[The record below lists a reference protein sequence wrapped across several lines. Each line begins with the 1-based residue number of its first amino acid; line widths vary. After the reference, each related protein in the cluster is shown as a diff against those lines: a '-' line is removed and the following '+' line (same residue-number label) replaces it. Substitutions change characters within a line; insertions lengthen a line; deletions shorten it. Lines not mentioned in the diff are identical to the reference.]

1 MTTAAKTGYFILGVS
16 VGFAL
21 GKLYTDRVYG
31 KKIKEYLEQTSK
43 LVQPVPRTT
52 QVKVDERE
60 KEPTNDIL
68 VGRPETSEPVDT
80 CKIAYNRILK
90 EESYSEEP
98 VKRKSKYQIDADD
111 FGNTPGYVVT
121 TLRYFQDTEELIDPR
136 SGEHFDVDL
145 TIGPECKKDL
155 DVANPYDTLY
165 FRDEDMRIDYDVE
178 IGEVDE

>member
-1 MTTAAKTGYFILGVS
+1 MNTAAKTGYFILGVS

-31 KKIKEYLEQTSK
+31 KQIKAYLEQSSK
-43 LVQPVPRTT
+43 NVPPVPRSAPI
-52 QVKVDERE
+52 KVDEGE

-80 CKIAYNRILK
+80 CRTAYNKILR

-111 FGNTPGYVVT
+111 FGNSPGYATT
-121 TLRYFQDTEELIDPR
+121 TLRYFQDTDELIDPR
-136 SGEHFDVDL
+136 SGEHFDADL
-145 TIGPECKKDL
+145 KIGPECKREL
-155 DVANPYDTLY
+155 EVADPYEILY
-165 FRDEDMRIDYDVE
+165 FRDEDMRIDYDIE
-178 IGEVDE
+178 IGEIDE